1 MPSSALLHLPSF
13 LLAYTPFV
21 TPLPIWDYWPWLL
34 IPLCVGVSVVYK
46 SIKCRS
52 MRTVPREALVILVW
66 ILIGMAAA
74 AGALAGMVKV
84 VEAAGN

>member
-1 MPSSALLHLPSF
+1 MLSSSILHPLPAI
-13 LLAYTPFV
+13 LGYTPFV
-21 TPLPIWDYWPWLL
+21 HPLPVWDYWPWLL
-34 IPLCVGVSVVYK
+34 VPLCIGVSIVYK

-52 MRTVPREALVILVW
+52 MRTVPREALVIFVW

-84 VEAAGN
+84 VERAGN